1 VNLLSILDL
10 LLGLLDNHRRVG
22 VDIEPILIDRQLPAP
37 RRILVFVEPEGA
49 LVVAQRD
56 LLLAFERQRV
66 VGLQD
71 GALHLR
77 LDLSGLRV
85 AVDDLIVIRVHCL
98 LLVLLLMVVV
108 VVA

>member
-1 VNLLSILDL
+1 MNLLSILDL
-10 LLGLLDNHRRVG
+10 LLGLLDNHGRIG
-22 VDIEPILIDRQLPAP
+22 VDIEPVLIDGQLAAP

-56 LLLAFERQRV
+56 LLLVLERQRV

-85 AVDDLIVIRVHCL
+85 AVDDLVVIRVHRL
-98 LLVLLLMVVV
+98 LLVLVMLVML
-108 VVA
+108 VA

>member
-1 VNLLSILDL
+1 MNLLSILDL
-10 LLGLLDNHRRVG
+10 LLGLLDNHGRVG
-22 VDIEPILIDRQLPAP
+22 VDIEPILIDWQLAAP
-37 RRILVFVEPEGA
+37 RRILVFVEPEGT

-56 LLLAFERQRV
+56 LLLALERQRV

-85 AVDDLIVIRVHCL
+85 AVDDLIIIGVHR
-98 LLVLLLMVVV
+98 LLLMVVV